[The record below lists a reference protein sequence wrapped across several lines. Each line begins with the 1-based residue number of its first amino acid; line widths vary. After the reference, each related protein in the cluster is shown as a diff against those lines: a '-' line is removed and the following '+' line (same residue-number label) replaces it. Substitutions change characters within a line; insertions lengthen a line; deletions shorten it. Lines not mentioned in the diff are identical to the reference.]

1 MNHVDPTQD
10 RGYFIVSLSTLLEYL
25 GEEKTSNILSSFKS
39 HMESDTETF
48 LREKAI
54 EMERRDISRTY
65 IGLSSDGISIL
76 GYVTVSIKCLR
87 VPDDNC
93 LSNKALEK
101 MNIDGAT
108 GIAQSYLIGQLS
120 RSKDSPRGFGSVL
133 MEVALRQLTVSK
145 SAVGCRLVRLDCYEE
160 LIPYY
165 GGHGFRPITRNDDGT
180 LNQMMRLI

>member
-1 MNHVDPTQD
+1 MNHVDPAQD
-10 RGYFIVSLSTLLEYL
+10 RGYSIVSLSTLLEYL

-39 HMESDTETF
+39 RMESDTETF

-93 LSNKALEK
+93 LSNEALEK

-108 GIAQSYLIGQLS
+108 GIAQSY
-120 RSKDSPRGFGSVL
+120 
-133 MEVALRQLTVSK
+133 
-145 SAVGCRLVRLDCYEE
+145 
-160 LIPYY
+160 
-165 GGHGFRPITRNDDGT
+165 
-180 LNQMMRLI
+180 

>member
-1 MNHVDPTQD
+1 
-10 RGYFIVSLSTLLEYL
+10 
-25 GEEKTSNILSSFKS
+25 
-39 HMESDTETF
+39 
-48 LREKAI
+48 
-54 EMERRDISRTY
+54 MERCDISRTY

-108 GIAQSYLIGQLS
+108 GIVQSYLIGQFS

-133 MEVALRQLTVSK
+133 MEVALR
-145 SAVGCRLVRLDCYEE
+145 
-160 LIPYY
+160 
-165 GGHGFRPITRNDDGT
+165 
-180 LNQMMRLI
+180 